1 MSFWKTAALSAGLVA
16 AAGLGAALAPA
27 AYGQSRTPRAV
38 TPHADVFTV
47 GGGSRIGIAISELDA
62 ADTKAKASAGVLV
75 DDVDEDSPASKAGLR
90 KGDIVVEFDGE
101 RVRSVRQF
109 TRLVNETPSG
119 RTVQASVM
127 RDGQRVT
134 LSVTPR
140 EGSGFSFLSGDR
152 WDSDGF
158 QTLRR
163 FNTPPPLPARPV
175 LPTTPSTPR
184 PPVLENFFWRS
195 GNRLGVTTEELS
207 SQLAEYFGTKDGL
220 LVSSVETDSAAS
232 KAGVKAGDVITSV
245 NGSSVENASELRRR
259 ISNLDP
265 GEEFSLGVI
274 RDKRSMTLKGK
285 IESPVERRRS
295 RTIL

>member
-16 AAGLGAALAPA
+16 AAGLGAAVAPA

-38 TPHADVFTV
+38 TPHADVFTFA
-47 GGGSRIGIAISELDA
+47 GGSRIGVAISELDA
-62 ADTKAKASAGVLV
+62 ADTKAKVSAGVLV
-75 DDVDEDSPASKAGLR
+75 DEVDDDSPASKAGLR

-134 LSVTPR
+134 MSVTPR

-158 QTLRR
+158 QALRR
-163 FNTPPPLPARPV
+163 FSTPPPVPTRPV
-175 LPTTPSTPR
+175 IPTPLPTPR
-184 PPVLENFFWRS
+184 PPVLENFLWRS

-220 LVSSVETDSAAS
+220 LVSSVENDSAAS

-259 ISNLDP
+259 LSSLDP
-265 GEEFSLGVI
+265 GEEFSLGII
-274 RDKRSMTLKGK
+274 REKRSMTLKGK
-285 IESPVERRRS
+285 IESPTERRRS